1 MGSFKTGPLSSL
13 LLIGLLA
20 LISAVLIAPD
30 VDLPDTAFQRN
41 TSPLAIHALSSHVP
55 QRNANASASHIS
67 LRFADAADLAL
78 RVFSCDSAV
87 EVSSVPHRILR
98 C

>member
-20 LISAVLIAPD
+20 LIAAVLIAPD

-41 TSPLAIHALSSHVP
+41 TSPLAIHAQSLHVP
-55 QRNANASASHIS
+55 QGNVNGSASHIPF
-67 LRFADAADLAL
+67 RFADASGLAL
-78 RVFSCDSAV
+78 RVFSSDITV
-87 EVSSVPHRILR
+87 EVPSVPHRILR
-98 C
+98 I